1 VTHTTLNWERT
12 LAAAGKRVT
21 RQREVVL
28 DAVCAG
34 GGHTSIG
41 DIVARAK
48 QVDGSIDLSTVY
60 RALKV
65 FTELGIVLTVP
76 SGEGEQLFEIRH
88 ATPHHHLVCKTCGT
102 ELPLATRIADGM
114 VEHIR
119 EEQGFAVEL
128 DHLVL
133 WGMCRTCQNLEP
145 ARDRTVHKA
154 TN

>member
-1 VTHTTLNWERT
+1 VSHTTLNWEKT
-12 LAAAGKRVT
+12 LADAGMRVT

-34 GGHTSIG
+34 DGHTPIG

-48 QVDGSIDLSTVY
+48 QVDASIDLSTVY

-65 FTELGIVLTVP
+65 FTDLGIVLTVP

-88 ATPHHHLVCKTCGT
+88 ATPHHHLVCKTCGV
-102 ELPLATRIADGM
+102 ERPLAPAIADSM
-114 VEHIR
+114 VQQILNHQE
-119 EEQGFAVEL
+119 FAVEL

-133 WGMCRTCQNLEP
+133 WGTCRQCRASEQG
-145 ARDRTVHKA
+145 AIR
-154 TN
+154 

>member
-1 VTHTTLNWERT
+1 MTHTTLNWEKT

-21 RQREVVL
+21 RQREIVL

-48 QVDGSIDLSTVY
+48 QVDASIDLSTVY

-76 SGEGEQLFEIRH
+76 SGEGEQLYEIRH
-88 ATPHHHLVCKTCGT
+88 ATPHHHLVCKTCGA
-102 ELPLATRIADGM
+102 ELPLATEIADGM
-114 VEHIR
+114 VKHIR
-119 EEQGFAVEL
+119 EDQGFAVEL

-133 WGMCRTCQNLEP
+133 WGTCSHCLAPEGQS
-145 ARDRTVHKA
+145 AD
-154 TN
+154 